1 MKDEQLEVDVM
12 MGWYGGAGWM
22 MIGMA
27 GFWLL
32 VIGVLAWAI
41 VRVFPRQPRVGE
53 DPRQIL
59 DRRFASGEIDEATY
73 RASVDVLNVP
83 HRR

>member
-1 MKDEQLEVDVM
+1 M
-12 MGWYGGAGWM
+12 MDLYGGAGWM

-41 VRVFPRQPRVGE
+41 VWVFPRQPRVGE